1 MRNETRTQRT
11 ETMTKQTARTIEIA
25 CDQHEAAEFAEW
37 LTAEGHNASVGN
49 STGSYVDGDC
59 TDHDGAANDW
69 LTRQWNDYCN
79 S

>member
-1 MRNETRTQRT
+1 MTQ
-11 ETMTKQTARTIEIA
+11 QTARTIEIA
-25 CDQHEAAEFAEW
+25 CDQHEAAEFADW
-37 LTAEGHNASVGN
+37 LTAEGHDTSVGN